1 MKQEKLN
8 QKIFQVLNYIIRK
21 EIQPQNCVAFFRE
34 IDCSV
39 IENLRYQYSML
50 EMQKP
55 SYTAFIIKAIS
66 QAVEEHPWVNARIF
80 PGFPYSKIVRFPEIH
95 MAVGCETN
103 MPGAEF
109 MAFVDVIKHTN
120 NKSIDT
126 INNELIKLASADIH
140 NNPQLKG
147 FMQIIKNCPIFIARR
162 LCTLPALIPS
172 LWMKYRGAGIIISS
186 PSKYG
191 VDAVAGSW
199 PHPLGFSFG
208 LIQKKPIV
216 KNNKLEIARC
226 FTLTMSFD
234 RRILAGG
241 PAARFF
247 NSIATNLMN
256 HEFLSLQL
264 EAQLHKNEAVD
275 HKVTAIA

>member
-8 QKIFQVLNYIIRK
+8 NKIFQVLNHIIKK
-21 EIQPQNCVAFFRE
+21 EIQPQNAVAFFRE
-34 IDCSV
+34 IDCTT
-39 IENLRYQYSML
+39 IENLRHQYCL
-50 EMQKP
+50 REKQKP

-66 QAVEEHPWVNARIF
+66 QAVKEHPFVNARVF
-80 PGFPYSKIVRFPEIH
+80 PGFPYSKIVKFPDVH
-95 MAVGCETN
+95 MAVACETHL
-103 MPGAEF
+103 PGAEF
-109 MAFVDVIKHTN
+109 MAFVDIIKNTDD
-120 NKSIDT
+120 KSIDA
-126 INNELIKLASADIH
+126 IYRELCKFAKADIH
-140 NNPQLKG
+140 NNPQLKS
-147 FMQIIKNCPIFIARR
+147 FMQIIKNCPVFIARQ
-162 LCTLPALIPS
+162 LCTLPTLLPS

-199 PHPLGFSFG
+199 PHPIGFSFG
-208 LIQKKPIV
+208 LVQKKPIV

-234 RRILAGG
+234 RRIIAGG

-256 HEFLSLQL
+256 HEFLDSHL
-264 EAQLHKNEAVD
+264 EEDLNLNEELEE
-275 HKVTAIA
+275 KITAIA

>member
-8 QKIFQVLNYIIRK
+8 QKIFQVLSHIIKK
-21 EIQPQNCVAFFRE
+21 EVQPQNCVAFFKE

-39 IENLRYQYSML
+39 IENIRHHYSIK
-50 EMQKP
+50 ESQKP

-66 QAVEEHPWVNARIF
+66 EAVKEHPWVNARIF
-80 PGFPYSKIVRFPEIH
+80 PSFPYSKIVRFSEIH
-95 MAVGCETN
+95 TAVACETHL
-103 MPGAEF
+103 PGAEF
-109 MAFVDVIKHTN
+109 MAFVDVIKKTDD
-120 NKSIDT
+120 KTIDA
-126 INNELIKLASADIH
+126 INRELCRLAKADIH
-140 NNPQLKG
+140 NNPQLKS
-147 FMQIIKNCPIFIARR
+147 FIQIIKNCPVFLARQ
-162 LCTLPALIPS
+162 LCTLPAFFPS

-208 LIQKKPIV
+208 LVQKKPIV

-247 NSIATNLMN
+247 NSIANNLMN
-256 HEFLSLQL
+256 HEFLASQL
-264 EAQLHKNEAVD
+264 EENLTVKENFEE
-275 HKVTAIA
+275 KITAIA